1 MDDGAKRRILP
12 TEERSPF
19 GEARHHG
26 GHAMTAPLPALSP
39 AHEIASPLRTNL
51 TPGRDIAEA
60 IRTAARSLDALAGLS
75 DMQSAIGER
84 AMKEEASAFVAY
96 LAEIARP
103 LDLMLREILR
113 KAADNVGA
121 FSPIEQDECVRSR
134 IVTDT
139 LHDQWLAS
147 FQLAAIGAECEPAFY
162 TRRYARA
169 LAADGR

>member
-1 MDDGAKRRILP
+1 MAGSGEFGSADRQGLVRHAKRL
-12 TEERSPF
+12 
-19 GEARHHG
+19 A
-26 GHAMTAPLPALSP
+26 TAPLTALAPVHEVPAP
-39 AHEIASPLRTNL
+39 VRTNL
-51 TPGRDIAEA
+51 TPARDIAEA
-60 IRTAARSLDALAGLS
+60 VRKAARELDVIAGLA
-75 DMQSAIGER
+75 DMQSAVGER
-84 AMKEEASAFVAY
+84 AMKEEASAFLAY

-121 FSPIEQDECVRSR
+121 FSPIEQDECACAR
-134 IVTDT
+134 IVTDA

-169 LAADGR
+169 LAATDGR

>member
-1 MDDGAKRRILP
+1 MKGSDEFGRGP
-12 TEERSPF
+12 T
-19 GEARHHG
+19 RHSSQCHAHG
-26 GHAMTAPLPALSP
+26 GRAVTAPLTALAPTPDIPAP
-39 AHEIASPLRTNL
+39 ARTNL
-51 TPGRDIAEA
+51 TPAREIAEA
-60 IRTAARSLDALAGLS
+60 IRKAAQSLDVIAGLA
-75 DMQSAIGER
+75 DMQSAAGER
-84 AMKEEASAFVAY
+84 AMKEEASAFLAY

-121 FSPIEQDECVRSR
+121 FSPIEQDECARSR
-134 IVTDT
+134 IVTDA

-169 LAADGR
+169 LAATDGR

>member
-1 MDDGAKRRILP
+1 
-12 TEERSPF
+12 
-19 GEARHHG
+19 
-26 GHAMTAPLPALSP
+26 MTAPLSSVIPARQVP
-39 AHEIASPLRTNL
+39 PVRTNL

-60 IRTAARSLDALAGLS
+60 IRVAARSLDALAGLS

-96 LAEIARP
+96 LFEIARP

-121 FSPIEQDECVRSR
+121 FSPIEQDECARAR

-147 FQLAAIGAECEPAFY
+147 FQLAAIGAECDPAFY

-169 LAADGR
+169 VAAAAVDG